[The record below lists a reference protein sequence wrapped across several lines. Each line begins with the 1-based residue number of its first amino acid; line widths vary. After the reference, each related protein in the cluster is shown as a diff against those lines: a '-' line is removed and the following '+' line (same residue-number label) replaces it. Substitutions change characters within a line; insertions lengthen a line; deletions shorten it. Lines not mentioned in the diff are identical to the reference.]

1 MTNTSMPTNRLCTNF
16 LLTKNVDS
24 ENWGATY
31 EILVCTANAVLVIPT
46 VLFNVLVILTI
57 TRTPSLRKPSY
68 FLMCSLAFTDLGVGI
83 IVQPLYILRKVAAL
97 QKDYDTYCKL
107 LQAGDILAHLICC
120 PSFFIVT
127 ATSVDRYLAITTGV
141 KYRTI
146 VTTTRIVWT
155 GISALMFAATVTS
168 IRIAAK
174 KEKYMAFAA
183 VIMFVCLII
192 IVACYSKSLA
202 ALKRLQGKVG
212 SSASTVRREDLP
224 PKSFDIDQYKKA
236 LITMG
241 IITSILFICYI
252 PFVSVVIGIAINGR
266 SPSLNLAREITF
278 TLLYV
283 NSCLTPLV
291 YGFRSKELKSACK
304 DLLLGIVRR
313 TSTTRVEM
321 PTDAEGTE
329 RVTTSG

>member
-1 MTNTSMPTNRLCTNF
+1 MSDKRLCTSF
-16 LLTKNVDS
+16 IITKNVES
-24 ENWGATY
+24 ENWGSTY
-31 EILVCTANAVLVIPT
+31 EILVCTANAILVVPT

-68 FLMCSLAFTDLGVGI
+68 FLICSLAFTDLGVGI
-83 IVQPLYILRKVAAL
+83 LVQPLYILRKIAAL

-155 GISALMFAATVTS
+155 GICALMFAATVTS

-183 VIMFVCLII
+183 VIMFFCLII
-192 IVACYSKSLA
+192 IVICYSKSLA
-202 ALKRLQGKVG
+202 ALKKLQGRVG
-212 SSASTVRREDLP
+212 HNGSIVHKEDLP
-224 PKSFDIDQYKKA
+224 PKSFDIAQYKKA

-252 PFVSVVIGIAINGR
+252 PFVSVVIGIAIKGR

-291 YGFRSKELKSACK
+291 YGLRSNELKAACK
-304 DLLLGIVRR
+304 DMLVGVIRR
-313 TSTTRVEM
+313 ASTPVEM
-321 PTDAEGTE
+321 TDAERTE